1 VKEKDMK
8 TLDRVQESGMLPLQ
22 KPAVPAQSRSGATGR
37 SLRADGTD
45 SPGVTAQPH
54 ASSMTVR
61 NSVLSQRKMCMNPVP
76 LPESHRDLLDGDSC
90 VALTT
95 VMPDGQPQITPV
107 WCNCDE
113 NGYVLLNTMR
123 GFRKEKNMRA
133 NPQVTLLAY
142 DPKHPLRCIEI
153 RGTIVE
159 MTEEGALE
167 HLNQLT
173 QLYMHKSD
181 ARFFG
186 DSIPAEL
193 QAIYVPVKIKIAPTR
208 VRVEG

>member
-1 VKEKDMK
+1 MK
-8 TLDRVQESGMLPLQ
+8 TIPIS
-22 KPAVPAQSRSGATGR
+22 
-37 SLRADGTD
+37 
-45 SPGVTAQPH
+45 
-54 ASSMTVR
+54 
-61 NSVLSQRKMCMNPVP
+61 
-76 LPESHRDLLDGDSC
+76 ESHRDLLDGDAC

-95 VMPDGQPQITPV
+95 IMPDGQPQITPV
-107 WCNCDE
+107 WCNQDGE
-113 NGYVLLNTMR
+113 YVLINTMR
-123 GFRKEKNMRA
+123 GFRKEKNMRS
-133 NPQVTLLAY
+133 NPKVTLLAFN
-142 DPKHPLRCIEI
+142 PKHPLHSIEI

-193 QAIYVPVKIKIAPTR
+193 EKTYVPVKIKIAPTYI
-208 VRVEG
+208 RVEG